1 MLQPGDTAPPF
12 TLTDQNNEEHSLE
25 SLLRR
30 GPLVLYFYPADF
42 TPGCTAQAC
51 AMRDRRADLEAAGA
65 TVVGVSAQS
74 GSTHDKFESRFK
86 LGFTLLS
93 DPGRAVAK
101 QYGAVGLGGVLPL
114 RVTYLLD
121 PDGTVADAVRAD
133 LAIGKHAAFA
143 DRVLERLRGTQSAT
157 T

>member
-30 GPLVLYFYPADF
+30 GPLVLYFYPPDF

-74 GSTHDKFESRFK
+74 GST
-86 LGFTLLS
+86 
-93 DPGRAVAK
+93 
-101 QYGAVGLGGVLPL
+101 
-114 RVTYLLD
+114 
-121 PDGTVADAVRAD
+121 
-133 LAIGKHAAFA
+133 
-143 DRVLERLRGTQSAT
+143 
-157 T
+157 